1 MGPDC
6 AAVIEL
12 HLRDEMKVVFMKNFS
27 DPSTG
32 KVTAGFF
39 ILSSHPA
46 EIAVLKPEVAEMKVF
61 AVCFVTVKGCGKET
75 FEDGDSKKSS
85 QH

>member
-1 MGPDC
+1 
-6 AAVIEL
+6 
-12 HLRDEMKVVFMKNFS
+12 MKIFS

-39 ILSSHPA
+39 ILSPHPA
-46 EIAVLKPEVAEMKVF
+46 ETAVLKPEAAAMKGF
-61 AVCFVTVKGCGKET
+61 AVCSVTVKGCGKET